1 MKLAIGCKGT
11 ATKVVDD
18 SVSAKTLGSSPLD
31 VFATPAMVALME
43 QAAWTGVVSA
53 LDHGHGT
60 VGSRLEVTHTAATP
74 MGMTVT
80 ATAELIEIDGRRL
93 VFRVSAEDQCG
104 LIGEGIHE
112 RYIVDEA
119 RFLAKTN
126 AKK

>member
-1 MKLAIGCKGT
+1 MLEIGRKGA
-11 ATKVVDD
+11 ATKVVDN
-18 SVSAKTLGSSPLD
+18 SVSAKTLGSSPLE

-43 QAAWTGVVSA
+43 QAAWTSVADA
-53 LDHGHGT
+53 LDKGCGT
-60 VGSRLEVTHTAATP
+60 VGARLEVTHTAATP

-119 RFLAKTN
+119 KFLAKTN
-126 AKK
+126 AKM